1 MSVTER
7 VRFRDIKPYE
17 VVGSLD
23 DLHGPAE
30 GTIRLP
36 IWVRWLDDG
45 DIDVTDLGGARMAYQ
60 ALLAEGTVEIQAQL
74 MNKSTLLRLWPQLSL
89 DSRVRE
95 LWESRFPELT
105 CAQAALER
113 SASRSVR

>member
-1 MSVTER
+1 MDR

-23 DLHGPAE
+23 DLRGPAQ

-45 DIDVTDLGGARMAYQ
+45 DIDVTNLGGARMAYQ
-60 ALLAEGTVEIQAQL
+60 ALLAEGTGEIQAQL
-74 MNKSTLLRLWPQLSL
+74 MNKNTLMRLWPQLSL
-89 DSRVRE
+89 DARVRE
-95 LWESRFPELT
+95 LWEGRFPELMGT
-105 CAQAALER
+105 HA
-113 SASRSVR
+113 